1 MNWDAA
7 EAAIRTHI
15 ETAWASGSYASIPL
29 VWENEQAADSPSYMV
44 VTIDGVDADKTGYG
58 STGKRYSVE
67 FGLVIF
73 HCFVPSGWGKAA
85 ASAPVRALTQMIE
98 LQSISSVIDMDGG
111 WPPSPTDFGD
121 LLTPDGQPGG
131 NYYRVSGRVPFA
143 IRGAL

>member
-15 ETAWASGSYASIPL
+15 ETTWAAGSFAAIPL
-29 VWENEQAADSPSYMV
+29 VWENEQAANSPSYMV
-44 VTIDGVDADKTGYG
+44 VTIEGVDSDKGIYG
-58 STGKRYSVE
+58 SVGRRYSIE

-85 ASAPVRALTQMIE
+85 ASAPVRALTQMIQ
-98 LQSISSVIDMDGG
+98 LQCISSAIDMGLG
-111 WPPSPTDFGD
+111 WPPSPTDYGD
-121 LLTPDGQPGG
+121 LLTTDGQPGG
-131 NYYRVSGRVPFA
+131 NYYRVSGRVRFA